1 MSKTP
6 PNQRRVKQAE
16 AAKKMLKTPK
26 SSLPAKKKPKAK

>member
-16 AAKKMLKTPK
+16 AARKMLKTVK
-26 SSLPAKKKPKAK
+26 PAKKKPKVK